1 MQSINASSNFG
12 SYGSASAQNKQQSE
26 QAPQY
31 QQGQFALNQNELNAI
46 HALTAAGVVGTA
58 FLNPNA
64 IAELNTST
72 LWGPLSFLQGN
83 SWWADEAR
91 VNTHAYNN
99 IVPFRR
105 WSDAQKH
112 HVMHYAQNGN
122 LGPTV
127 IKHSVSKEGGVLTDI
142 DGNRLDTWGNPNN
155 PNWWSR
161 FNWRKDHIQTSAA
174 SQRALENGAKGAAN
188 GVNTAG
194 KQALFKT
201 ELHTPEY
208 MYNLKARQVGNWNPL
223 KGDWLNGRA
232 GFNLFYD
239 ARDDLNVAQGS
250 TGRVTQEALNHGKQL
265 EKIDRFKVQQKAD
278 PTLERLAASN
288 DYKNGQRAWDAY
300 HKTQPNQNWT
310 LDLKKDWAKKNLRPE
325 QAKAWIDYEEAL
337 YKKKAARSA
346 KIKQAQ
352 QTYQTLDAVRLEQ
365 ASNDLIHKQRIV
377 DLDTRLLD
385 DLRAKPS
392 TPQIQKQIADLEARL
407 TKNQALLNDQ
417 KLHFDKLN
425 RRNAQFLKTH
435 TAQNLDDIAGSITKT
450 KPNWWQKLW
459 NGELF
464 KKGNADKATEML
476 LQQNLKDLGLSKDQL
491 KQVQNAMAQ
500 GAPAVKE
507 TLTKI
512 MAENR
517 SMADVVG
524 DGIHKTTTSKPR
536 VGFKNGPSTE
546 SLAKHTRD
554 LLEAGGNTIT
564 QSADKALDATLQA
577 KHASS
582 VGRNA
587 LGIGAKFT
595 KGLAI
600 VGTVL
605 EGLNFVNNMNNG
617 NYRKAATDLTTSL
630 VSGGVG
636 LLAGAGLAA
645 IGIAGFP
652 ALLAVAAVGM
662 GVSMVGAPVIDNVIK
677 TTGLTNQGER
687 DAKKAEQDKAK
698 LQRLLTQ

>member
-31 QQGQFALNQNELNAI
+31 QQGQFALNPNELNAI

-64 IAELNTST
+64 MAELNTST

-122 LGPTV
+122 LGPTI

-155 PNWWSR
+155 PSFWSR

-174 SQRALENGAKGAAN
+174 SQRALQNGATGAN
-188 GVNTAG
+188 RVNTAG

-208 MYNLKARQVGNWNPL
+208 MYNLKARQTGNINPL
-223 KGDWLNGRA
+223 AGELNGRK

-250 TGRVTQEALNHGKQL
+250 AGRVAQEALNHGKQL
-265 EKIDRFKVQQKAD
+265 EEIDRFKVQQKAD
-278 PTLERLAASN
+278 QTLKRLAEST
-288 DYKNGQRAWDAY
+288 DYQSGQSAWNAH

-310 LDLKKDWAKKNLRPE
+310 LDLKKDWAKKNLSPE

-365 ASNDLIHKQRIV
+365 AANDLIHKQRIV
-377 DLDTRLLD
+377 DLDTQGLE
-385 DLRAKPS
+385 DLRAKHPS
-392 TPQIQKQIADLEARL
+392 PNAKVAKQIADLEARL

-435 TAQNLDDIAGSITKT
+435 TAQNLDDIADSITKT

-464 KKGNADKATEML
+464 KKGNADKTTEML

-491 KQVQNAMAQ
+491 KQVQKAMEESDE
-500 GAPAVKE
+500 AVKE

-512 MAENR
+512 MAEKR
-517 SMADVVG
+517 AMADVVG
-524 DGIHKTTTSKPR
+524 EGIHATTTPKPR
-536 VGFKNGPSTE
+536 VGLENAPNPNVVAKNAQD
-546 SLAKHTRD
+546 LAD
-554 LLEAGGNTIT
+554 AGGEAIT
-564 QSADKALDATLQA
+564 QSADKALEATLKA

-600 VGTVL
+600 VGTAL
-605 EGLNFVNNMNNG
+605 EVLNFGNNMKNG
-617 NYRKAATDLTTSL
+617 DHRKAATDLTTSL